1 MPGREGTPI
10 NFRNISH
17 FKHAKELLLYD
28 HDFTLLYNTYNI
40 HKREKKTAQ
49 TAKERLQRYGRRGK
63 KKPLKQPK
71 KDSKDMDEDEAAR
84 KQQLREEKKKL
95 DEAKAK
101 ASQRGP
107 FGGPGLKK
115 SGKK

>member
-1 MPGREGTPI
+1 MPGREG
-10 NFRNISH
+10 
-17 FKHAKELLLYD
+17 
-28 HDFTLLYNTYNI
+28 
-40 HKREKKTAQ
+40 
-49 TAKERLQRYGRRGK
+49 GK

-115 SGKK
+115 SGKNYIAYTAICALKDPKIDLMIVRYIIDTGVTNSKQIEILRDSSL